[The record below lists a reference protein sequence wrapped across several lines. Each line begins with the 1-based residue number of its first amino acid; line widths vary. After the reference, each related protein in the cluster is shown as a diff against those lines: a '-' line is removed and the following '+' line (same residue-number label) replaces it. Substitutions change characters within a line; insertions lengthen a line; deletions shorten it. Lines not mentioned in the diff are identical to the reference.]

1 MLKKDSSWDI
11 IEHGFFNISY
21 IKEEV
26 LKIINDEN
34 FNNNDRN
41 LEYKVHKNTKSNVL
55 YDFPLDWSGEDIKSK
70 RSDSYINL
78 LNSID
83 PIIKSLETFFGGMVG
98 RVLLANLVAGKEIEK
113 HKDGGYY
120 LESVRRNHIPIITN
134 DDVIFEVGEKS
145 INMKSGS
152 WYEINNNNLH
162 YVKNGG
168 DQDRYHLIIDI
179 LPKGVLNN
187 GNIR

>member
-11 IEHGFFNISY
+11 IEHGIFDISE
-21 IKEEV
+21 IKKEV
-26 LKIINDEN
+26 LSIAIDEN

-41 LEYKVHKNTKSNVL
+41 LEYKVHRHTKSNVL
-55 YDFPLDWSGEDIKSK
+55 YDFPLEWAGEEITSTISSDYPELVKSIQPMIKE
-70 RSDSYINL
+70 
-78 LNSID
+78 
-83 PIIKSLETFFGGMVG
+83 LEIFFDGKVG

-134 DDVIFEVGEKS
+134 ESVVFQVGDKVV
-145 INMKSGS
+145 NMKPGT

-187 GNIR
+187 GNIG